1 MTMPIPNP
9 VFQALT
15 IAKIVVAVII
25 LCVIGYVGF
34 RIKSLEATNAE
45 QATEIVEYK
54 NANDDWKTKT
64 DSANAAIKQLQDE
77 TAAAEKAV
85 ADAQK
90 QAAVVQQSANDSAKK
105 IEATVPQSPDDC
117 AATKKLT
124 DAYYGKKR
132 P

>member
-1 MTMPIPNP
+1 MTVPIPNP
-9 VFQALT
+9 VSQALM
-15 IAKIVVAVII
+15 IAKIMVAAII
-25 LCVIGYVGF
+25 LCVIGYMGY
-34 RIKSLEATNAE
+34 RIKSLEAMMAE

-54 NANDDWKTKT
+54 NANDDWKTKM
-64 DSANAAIKQLQDE
+64 DAANAAIKQLQDE

-90 QAAVVQQSANDSAKK
+90 QAAVVQQSANDAAKK
-105 IEATVPQSPDDC
+105 IEATAPQSPDDC

-124 DAYYGKKR
+124 DTYFGKKR